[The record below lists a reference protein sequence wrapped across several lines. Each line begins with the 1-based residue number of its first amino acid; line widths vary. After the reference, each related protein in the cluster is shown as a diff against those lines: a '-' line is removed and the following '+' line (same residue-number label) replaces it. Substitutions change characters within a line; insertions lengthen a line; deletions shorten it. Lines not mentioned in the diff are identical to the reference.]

1 MAVQLD
7 CEESRGCP
15 SYFNWLAGK
24 VIWKTVNG
32 EHVPEESLTNTDLA
46 VASGSNKIT
55 ALDTTERGV
64 NKITAFA
71 AQGFGPYI
79 RLLGYLYSCDF
90 ICGDDVRVSEDTI
103 RATDAMELR
112 RRFAEEVGAEK
123 HKSERDIDRIWKSI
137 HGKCSVLEFL
147 VQLCIRMD
155 AMVNEDGEPESM
167 VPLFFCIMIGNMG
180 LNVEETEAEWQ
191 VAIERFLGRTYA
203 EDGSGGGLFPIEN
216 WVKGVSKD
224 QREVPVWYQMNT
236 WMREHLDEEEHFRVE
251 DFSLKHCEQ

>member
-1 MAVQLD
+1 MAIQFD
-7 CEESRGCP
+7 CSEASGCP
-15 SYFNWLAGK
+15 SYFQWLAGK
-24 VIWKTVNG
+24 VIWIRNSEWKIEPASVLT
-32 EHVPEESLTNTDLA
+32 ESD
-46 VASGSNKIT
+46 SSI
-55 ALDTTERGV
+55 
-64 NKITAFA
+64 A

-79 RLLGYLYSCDF
+79 KLLGFLYGYDF
-90 ICGDDVRVSEDTI
+90 VSEVEEDTI

-112 RRFAEEVGAEK
+112 RRFGEEMGERFK
-123 HKSERDIDRIWKSI
+123 KSERDIDRIWKSI
-137 HGKCSVLEFL
+137 HGKCSVLELL

-191 VAIERFLGRTYA
+191 DSVGRFLGRTYA

-216 WVKGVSKD
+216 WVEGSSKD

-251 DFSLKHCEQ
+251 DFSPKHCEQ

>member
-24 VIWKTVNG
+24 VIWKKEAG
-32 EHVPEESLTNTDLA
+32 EFVPEEVLTEDDSA
-46 VASGSNKIT
+46 VASGS
-55 ALDTTERGV
+55 

-79 RLLGYLYSCDF
+79 GLLGYLYNCDF
-90 ICGDDVRVSEDTI
+90 ICGDDVGVSEDTI

-180 LNVEETEAEWQ
+180 LSVEETEAEWQ
-191 VAIERFLGRTYA
+191 DSVGRFLGRTYA

-216 WVKGVSKD
+216 WVKGSSKD

-236 WMREHLDEEEHFRVE
+236 WMREHLDEEEHFRTE
-251 DFSLKHCEQ
+251 DFERKEKNNGYKNG